1 MKYYKIGLAY
11 IVISLLFI
19 EIRCTPY
26 PLTGEPDISSFKNQ
40 AGNTSL
46 ADSLMKGKLTA
57 GMPYYVAEEI
67 FKNWPENLK
76 RTKIPV
82 ASLGSK
88 QQLEET
94 EGWGRIYSDPD
105 IRIFMDEYETKKGK
119 LTIWYQFPDFYRFDV
134 SGGDTLVIF
143 LGDTIVSSP
152 VYGLRK
158 SRVIS
163 ITDTFPQ
170 IPRNKNLYSEI
181 HYNDHPW
188 RKISYWYT
196 LNALSGGQA
205 FMLKDLNYKIYPIEL
220 LEFNDEP
227 VSSFNWR

>member
-1 MKYYKIGLAY
+1 MKYYKIAIIY

-19 EIRCTPY
+19 EIRCTSY
-26 PLTGEPDISSFKNQ
+26 PLSGEPDISSFKNQ
-40 AGNTSL
+40 AGNTGL
-46 ADSLMKGKLTA
+46 VDSLMKGKLTA

-76 RTKIPV
+76 ETKIPV
-82 ASLGSK
+82 ASLGSR
-88 QQLEET
+88 QRLEET

-119 LTIWYQFPDFYRFDV
+119 LTIWYQFPDFYRLDV
-134 SGGDTLVIF
+134 SGGDTIVIF
-143 LGDTIVSSP
+143 LGDTILSSP
-152 VYGLRK
+152 VYGLRN

-163 ITDTFPQ
+163 IADTFLQ

-196 LNALSGGQA
+196 LNALSGGQT

-227 VSSFNWR
+227 VSSFKWR